1 MATDRMIPG
10 GLPVKPF
17 KNLTLEGIVLPFKNL
32 TLAERG

>member
-1 MATDRMIPG
+1 MLYEVTIEPIQ
-10 GLPVKPF
+10 PVKPF